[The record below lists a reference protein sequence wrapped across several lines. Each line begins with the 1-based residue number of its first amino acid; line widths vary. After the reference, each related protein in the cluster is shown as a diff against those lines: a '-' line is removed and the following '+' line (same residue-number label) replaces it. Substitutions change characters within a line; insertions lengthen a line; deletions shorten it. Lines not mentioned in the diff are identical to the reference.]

1 MDDVDVCGVG
11 AAAGS
16 RMDWVTRRAYSDAG
30 AGVVR

>member
-1 MDDVDVCGVG
+1 MDNVDVCGGG

-16 RMDWVTRRAYSDAG
+16 RMDWVTRRAYPEVG